1 MKVKKVKILKSSDK
15 IYLFHN
21 KRCSK
26 SREVKKYLDE
36 NNVIYNVIDYLNIL
50 PDEKF
55 LKNVLLKLENNFEEI
70 IRVNEKIYKSLKI
83 NEKVDTFEN
92 MINLVMKHPILMQRP
107 IVTIERDNEIIKSII
122 CRPTKLIKSIFE

>member
-1 MKVKKVKILKSSDK
+1 MKEKIFKSSDK

-26 SREVKKYLDE
+26 SREVKQYLDE
-36 NNVIYNVIDYLNIL
+36 NNVIYNVVDYLNVL
-50 PDEKF
+50 PDQKF

>member
-1 MKVKKVKILKSSDK
+1 MKEKIFKSSDK

-36 NNVIYNVIDYLNIL
+36 NNVIYNVVDYLNVL
-50 PDEKF
+50 PDQKF

>member
-1 MKVKKVKILKSSDK
+1 MKKKIFKSSDK

-36 NNVIYNVIDYLNIL
+36 NNVIYNVVDYLNVL
-50 PDEKF
+50 PDRKF

-70 IRVNEKIYKSLKI
+70 IRVNEKIYKTLKT
-83 NEKVDTFEN
+83 NQKVDTFEN
-92 MINLVMKHPILMQRP
+92 MINLVMKYPILMQRP
-107 IVTIERDNEIIKSII
+107 IVTIERDNEIIEAII
-122 CRPTKLIKSIFE
+122 CRPTELIKSIFD

>member
-1 MKVKKVKILKSSDK
+1 MKEKIFKSSDK

-36 NNVIYNVIDYLNIL
+36 NNVIYNVVDYLNVL
-50 PDEKF
+50 PDQKF

-83 NEKVDTFEN
+83 NEKVNTFEN
-92 MINLVMKHPILMQRP
+92 MINLVIKHPILMQRP

>member
-1 MKVKKVKILKSSDK
+1 MKEKIFKSSDK

-36 NNVIYNVIDYLNIL
+36 NNVIYNVLDYLNVL
-50 PDEKF
+50 PDQKF

-122 CRPTKLIKSIFE
+122 CRPTELIKSIFE

>member
-1 MKVKKVKILKSSDK
+1 MKEKIFKNSDK

-36 NNVIYNVIDYLNIL
+36 NNVIYNVVDYLNVL
-50 PDEKF
+50 PDQKF

-122 CRPTKLIKSIFE
+122 CRPTELIKSIFE

>member
-1 MKVKKVKILKSSDK
+1 MKEKIFKSSDK

-26 SREVKKYLDE
+26 SREVKQYLDE
-36 NNVIYNVIDYLNIL
+36 NNVIYNVVDYLNVL
-50 PDEKF
+50 PDQKF

-122 CRPTKLIKSIFE
+122 CRPTELIKSIFE

>member
-1 MKVKKVKILKSSDK
+1 MKEKIFKSSDK

-36 NNVIYNVIDYLNIL
+36 NNVIYNVVDYLNVL

-122 CRPTKLIKSIFE
+122 CRPTELIKSIFE

>member
-1 MKVKKVKILKSSDK
+1 MKEKIFKSSDK

-36 NNVIYNVIDYLNIL
+36 NNVIYNVLDYLNVL
-50 PDEKF
+50 PDQKF

-70 IRVNEKIYKSLKI
+70 IRVNEKIYKTLKT
-83 NEKVDTFEN
+83 NEKVDTSEN

-122 CRPTKLIKSIFE
+122 CRPTELIKSIFE

>member
-1 MKVKKVKILKSSDK
+1 MKEKIFKSSDK

-26 SREVKKYLDE
+26 SREVKKYLDK
-36 NNVIYNVIDYLNIL
+36 NNVIYNVVDYLKTL
-50 PDEKF
+50 PDKHF
-55 LKNVLLKLENNFEEI
+55 LNNVILKLENNFEEI

-122 CRPTKLIKSIFE
+122 CRPTELIKSIFE

>member
-1 MKVKKVKILKSSDK
+1 MENKIFKSSDK

-36 NNVIYNVIDYLNIL
+36 NNVVYNIVDYLNVL

-55 LKNVLLKLENNFEEI
+55 LKNVLSKLENNFEEI
-70 IRVNEKIYKSLKI
+70 IRINENIYKTLKI
-83 NEKVDTFEN
+83 DEKADTLEN
-92 MINLVMKHPILMQRP
+92 MINLIIKHPILMQRP
-107 IVTIERDNEIIKSII
+107 IVTIERDDEIIKSII
-122 CRPTKLIKSIFE
+122 CRPTEIIKLIFD

>member
-1 MKVKKVKILKSSDK
+1 MKAKVLKNSEK
-15 IYLFHN
+15 IYFFHN

>member
-1 MKVKKVKILKSSDK
+1 MKEKIFKSSDK

-36 NNVIYNVIDYLNIL
+36 NNVIYNVVDYLNVL
-50 PDEKF
+50 PDRKF

-107 IVTIERDNEIIKSII
+107 IVTIERDNEIIESII
-122 CRPTKLIKSIFE
+122 CRPAELIKSIFD